1 MLARIAELGQL
12 LRHNGIPVS
21 VAEVMDAG
29 RAADAV
35 GLADPGRLRHAL
47 AACMIK
53 RASDLPLFDEIFDLA
68 LLRGGGSAAARL
80 APLEELLRRAGL
92 DPERAAALL
101 AELSGELAAL
111 SPLGRMALGMGAA
124 GLMPLL
130 RQASEEIE
138 LGRMMSPL
146 QTGYFTQR
154 LLEALGLAATEA
166 ELDALVARLSAPGR
180 MPPGADVEAAGLVRD
195 LVRANLASLRQ
206 AVRDHVVDQSRRQN
220 LAAMERAAARA
231 LSRKPLVSLSEK
243 EVEELRGEVARLARL
258 LRARIH
264 LVPHAPRRG
273 RLDLRRTLRRS
284 LATFGVPFEIR
295 RRERRP
301 RRPRLVVLCDISD
314 SVRNVSRF
322 LLELVYA
329 LHQQFDRVSS
339 FAFVADLGELTQL
352 FRTNKVD
359 RAISLAYAG
368 AVVNVFAN
376 SNYGR
381 VLAAFA
387 ARHLGLVTRRTT
399 VLVIGDGRNNYHPS
413 RADALA
419 AVARR
424 ARQVLWINPEPPPA
438 WGFGDS
444 AMREYAPLCDR
455 VAVAHDLESL
465 RAVIDDLVGRRRGAR
480 RPRTRPHAAARG
492 AA

>member
-1 MLARIAELGQL
+1 VLQRIAELGRL
-12 LRHNGIPVS
+12 LRENGIPVS
-21 VAEVMDAG
+21 VAEVIDAG

-35 GLADPGRLRHAL
+35 GLGDPARLREAL
-47 AACMIK
+47 AACLVK
-53 RASDLPLFDEIFDLA
+53 RASDRALFDEIFELA
-68 LLRGGGSAAARL
+68 LLRGGVAVGRL
-80 APLEELLRRAGL
+80 AALDDELRRAGL
-92 DPERAAALL
+92 DPEQAAALL
-101 AELSGELAAL
+101 GELAQL

-124 GLMPLL
+124 GLVPLL
-130 RQASEEIE
+130 RRAAAQVE

-146 QTGYFTQR
+146 QTGFFTQR
-154 LLEALGLAATEA
+154 LLEALGLEATEREIEA
-166 ELDALVARLSAPGR
+166 LLARVADGRAPADASA
-180 MPPGADVEAAGLVRD
+180 MAGLVRGIARD
-195 LVRANLASLRQ
+195 NLQRLRE
-206 AVRDHVVDQSRRQN
+206 AVRQHVIDESRRHN

-231 LSRKPLVSLSEK
+231 LARKPLASLSEK

-264 LVPHAPRRG
+264 LVPRSPRRG

-284 LATFGVPFEIR
+284 LATFGVPFDIR

-329 LHQQFDRVSS
+329 LQVQFDRVSS
-339 FAFVADLGELTQL
+339 FAFVAELGELTQL
-352 FRTNKVD
+352 FRENKVD
-359 RAISLAYAG
+359 RAMSLAYAG

-381 VLAAFA
+381 VLDAFA
-387 ARHLGLVTRRTT
+387 SRHLGLVSRRTT
-399 VLVIGDGRNNYHPS
+399 VLIIGDGRNNYHPA

-419 AVARR
+419 AIARR
-424 ARQVLWINPEPPPA
+424 ARQVLWLNPEPPAA

-455 VAVAHDLESL
+455 VAVAHDLDGL
-465 RAVIDDLVGRRRGAR
+465 RSVVDDLVGRQRGSRAR
-480 RPRTRPHAAARG
+480 PKVTIGGVA
-492 AA
+492 

>member
-1 MLARIAELGQL
+1 MLQRIAELGEL
-12 LRHNGIPVS
+12 LRQNGIAVS
-21 VAEVMDAG
+21 VAEVMDGG

-35 GLADPGRLRHAL
+35 GLADPGRLRDAL

-53 RASDLPLFDEIFDLA
+53 RAADRPLFDEIFDLA
-68 LLRGGGSAAARL
+68 LLHGGAAASARL

-92 DPERAAALL
+92 DAESAAAMAAAL
-101 AELSGELAAL
+101 GGDLAAL
-111 SPLGRMALGMGAA
+111 SPLGRMALGMGPG
-124 GLMPLL
+124 GLIPLL
-130 RQASEEIE
+130 RAAGEDTD
-138 LGRMMSPL
+138 LDRMMSPL
-146 QTGYFTQR
+146 QTGFFTQR
-154 LLEALGLAATEA
+154 LLEALGLAATER
-166 ELDALVARLSAPGR
+166 ELEALLARIAALSRLPPGR
-180 MPPGADVEAAGLVRD
+180 ADAVAGLVRD

-206 AVRDHVVDQSRRQN
+206 AVREHVVAEGRRRN

-231 LSRKPLVSLSEK
+231 LAHKPLASLSEK
-243 EVEELRGEVARLARL
+243 EVAELRGEVERLARL

-264 LVPHAPRRG
+264 LVHRVPRRG

-284 LATFGVPFEIR
+284 LATFGVPFDIR

-329 LHQQFDRVSS
+329 LQMQFDRVSS
-339 FAFVADLGELTQL
+339 FAFVAELGELTQL
-352 FRTNKVD
+352 FRTSKVD

-376 SNYGR
+376 SNHGR

-387 ARHLGLVTRRTT
+387 ARHLGLVSRRTT
-399 VLVIGDGRNNYHPS
+399 VLIIGDGRNNYHPA

-419 AVARR
+419 AIARR
-424 ARQVLWINPEPPPA
+424 ARQVLWLNPEPPPA

-455 VAVAHDLESL
+455 VAVARDLDSL
-465 RAVIDDLVGRRRGAR
+465 RAVVDDLVGGRRSGRGPRRRVVGGVA
-480 RPRTRPHAAARG
+480 
-492 AA
+492 

>member
-1 MLARIAELGQL
+1 MLQPIAELGRL
-12 LRHNGIPVS
+12 LRQNGIPVS
-21 VAEVMDAG
+21 VAEVMDAA

-35 GLADPGRLRHAL
+35 GLSDPGRLREAL
-47 AACMIK
+47 AACMVK
-53 RASDLPLFDEIFDLA
+53 RAPDRALFDEIFDLA
-68 LLRGGGSAAARL
+68 FLRGGGAASAQL

-92 DPERAAALL
+92 DAAAAAAL
-101 AELSGELAAL
+101 AAALSGELAAL
-111 SPLGRMALGMGAA
+111 SPIGRMALGMGAA
-124 GLMPLL
+124 GLVPLL
-130 RQASEEIE
+130 RQAAEQAA
-138 LGRMMSPL
+138 LGRMVSPL
-146 QTGYFTQR
+146 QTGFFTQR
-154 LLEALGLAATEA
+154 LLEALGLAAAEI
-166 ELDALVARLSAPGR
+166 ELDALLARLGQLGR
-180 MPPGADVEAAGLVRD
+180 LPPDQEAGFTGLVRG
-195 LVRANLASLRQ
+195 LVRENVQRLRQ
-206 AVRDHVVDQSRRQN
+206 AVREHVAREARRHN

-231 LSRKPLVSLSEK
+231 LSHKPLASLSEK
-243 EVEELRGEVARLARL
+243 EVEELRGEVERLARL

-264 LVPHAPRRG
+264 LVPRAPRRG

-329 LHQQFDRVSS
+329 LQTQFDRVSS
-339 FAFVADLGELTQL
+339 FAFVAELGELTRL

-387 ARHLGLVTRRTT
+387 ARHLGLISRRTT
-399 VLVIGDGRNNYHPS
+399 VLIIGDGRNNYHPS

-424 ARQVLWINPEPPPA
+424 ARQVLWLNPEPPPA

-455 VAVAHDLESL
+455 VAVAHDLDSL
-465 RAVIDDLVGRRRGAR
+465 RTVIDDLVGRRRGMRRAR
-480 RPRTRPHAAARG
+480 RPSAHVGGVA
-492 AA
+492 

>member
-1 MLARIAELGQL
+1 VLQRIAELGEL
-12 LRHNGIPVS
+12 LRQNGIPVS

-35 GLADPGRLRHAL
+35 GLADPGRLREAL
-47 AACMIK
+47 AACMVK
-53 RASDLPLFDEIFDLA
+53 RGSDRPLFDEIFDLA
-68 LLRGGGSAAARL
+68 LLQGGGAAGARL

-92 DPERAAALL
+92 DAERAAALAAAL
-101 AELSGELAAL
+101 GGDLAAL
-111 SPLGRMALGMGAA
+111 SPLGRMALGMGTG
-124 GLMPLL
+124 GLISLL
-130 RQASEEIE
+130 RDAGGDAD
-138 LGRMMSPL
+138 LDRMMSPL
-146 QTGYFTQR
+146 QTGFFTQR
-154 LLEALGLAATEA
+154 LLEALGLVATER
-166 ELDALVARLSAPGR
+166 ELDALLARIAALTR
-180 MPPGADVEAAGLVRD
+180 LPPERADAVAGLVRD
-195 LVRANLASLRQ
+195 LVRENLRTLRQ
-206 AVRDHVVDQSRRQN
+206 AVREHVVAESRRRN

-231 LSRKPLVSLSEK
+231 LAHKPLASLSEK
-243 EVEELRGEVARLARL
+243 EVEELRGEVERLARL

-264 LVPHAPRRG
+264 LVHRAPRRG

-284 LATFGVPFEIR
+284 LATFGVPFEIH

-339 FAFVADLGELTQL
+339 FAFVAELGELTQL
-352 FRTNKVD
+352 FRTSKVD

-387 ARHLGLVTRRTT
+387 ERHLGLVTRRTT
-399 VLVIGDGRNNYHPS
+399 VLIIGDGRNNYHPA

-424 ARQVLWINPEPPPA
+424 ARQVLWLNPEPPPA

-455 VAVAHDLESL
+455 VAVARDLESL
-465 RAVIDDLVGRRRGAR
+465 RAVVDDLVGGRRRAR
-480 RPRTRPHAAARG
+480 RPRHATVGGVA
-492 AA
+492 

>member
-1 MLARIAELGQL
+1 VLERIADLGAL
-12 LRHNGIPVS
+12 LRQNGLPVS

-35 GLADPGRLRHAL
+35 GLADPLRLREAL
-47 AACMIK
+47 AACLVK
-53 RASDLPLFDEIFDLA
+53 RASDRPLYDEIFDLA
-68 LLRGGGSAAARL
+68 FLRGGGAAGTRIDPIEA
-80 APLEELLRRAGL
+80 LLRRAGL
-92 DPERAAALL
+92 DPDRAAALA
-101 AELSGELAAL
+101 AELAGDLAAL
-111 SPLGRMALGMGAA
+111 SPLGRIALGMGAA
-124 GLMPLL
+124 GLVPLL
-130 RQASEEIE
+130 AQAGEGIE
-138 LGRMMSPL
+138 LSRMVSPL
-146 QTGYFTQR
+146 QTGFFTQR
-154 LLEALGLAATEA
+154 LLEAIGLAAAER
-166 ELDALVARLSAPGR
+166 ELDALFARVAELGR
-180 MPPGADVEAAGLVRD
+180 MPAGAVQTAVGLVREN
-195 LVRANLASLRQ
+195 VQRLRQ
-206 AVRDHVVDQSRRQN
+206 AVREHVAAESRRSN
-220 LAAMERAAARA
+220 LAAMERAAAAA
-231 LSRKPLVSLSEK
+231 LAHKPLASLSER
-243 EVEELRGEVARLARL
+243 EVEELRGEVGRLARL

-329 LHQQFDRVSS
+329 LQVQFDRVSS
-339 FAFVADLGELTQL
+339 FAFVAELGELTRL
-352 FRTNKVD
+352 FRENKVD

-376 SNYGR
+376 SNYGK

-387 ARHLGLVTRRTT
+387 SRHLGLVSRRTT
-399 VLVIGDGRNNYHPS
+399 VLIIGDGRNNYHPA

-419 AVARR
+419 AIARR
-424 ARQVLWINPEPPPA
+424 ARQVLWLNPEPPPA

-444 AMREYAPLCDR
+444 AMRDYAPFCDR
-455 VAVAHDLESL
+455 VAVAHDLNSL
-465 RAVIDDLVGRRRGAR
+465 RTVVDDLVGTRRVGRRAR
-480 RPRTRPHAAARG
+480 RAG
-492 AA
+492 AAFAHP